1 MYVCMFIPSP
11 SAAFYN
17 IAIKHRAPF
26 MRSSAPSTRCR
37 GAWYETRMQY
47 LRYVNRVIT
56 HKTGT
61 LAYFDG
67 CLVGVINIIARFDYV
82 SLVIEYKAIE

>member
-1 MYVCMFIPSP
+1 
-11 SAAFYN
+11 
-17 IAIKHRAPF
+17 
-26 MRSSAPSTRCR
+26 
-37 GAWYETRMQY
+37 MQY

-82 SLVIEYKAIE
+82 SLVIEYKAIESALLLFF